1 MPNGLRRK
9 KRPAAGPQSAYILKG
24 RLVVKNFEMLVL
36 WIEAIV
42 SSQTFSH
49 MFVISSFTFVIVS
62 FSRKKFCFGMT
73 LESPSRAVSK
83 NNFGRSFS

>member
-1 MPNGLRRK
+1 
-9 KRPAAGPQSAYILKG
+9 LKG

-36 WIEAIV
+36 WVETIV

-49 MFVISSFTFVIVS
+49 MFVLSSFTFVIVS

-83 NNFGRSFS
+83 ITSEGHSPESSRSSLQHCIHRFLMS